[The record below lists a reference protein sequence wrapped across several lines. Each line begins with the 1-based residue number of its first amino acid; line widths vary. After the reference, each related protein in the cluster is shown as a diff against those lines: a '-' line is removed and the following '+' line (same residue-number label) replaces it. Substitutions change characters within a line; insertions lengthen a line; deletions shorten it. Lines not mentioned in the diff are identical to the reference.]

1 MTCAE
6 LEILLCDYVDGTL
19 RAAERS
25 ALESHLAGCSA
36 CSELAKDVAGVTAFI
51 ETVAP
56 AEPPAELLTRIL
68 HVLPN
73 GRPVAEKRSW
83 WKKLFGG
90 WVHGMLQPRYVMGM
104 AMTVLSFSMIA
115 KFAHIEP
122 RQLRPAD
129 LDPVKIWA
137 SIDDRA
143 HRMWDRSVKYYDNLR
158 LVIEIQSRLKEWT
171 DQDQAQV
178 ADASKQPASAVKQN
192 VESGKQK
199 AESSQQAPPSGA
211 QKPEAGSEKKR

>member
-19 RAAERS
+19 RAAERT
-25 ALESHLAGCSA
+25 ALESHLAECSA
-36 CSELAKDVAGVTAFI
+36 CAELAKDVAGVTAFI

-68 HVLPN
+68 HELPG
-73 GRPVAEKRSW
+73 GRPAVEKRSW
-83 WKKLFGG
+83 WRKWFGG
-90 WVHGMLQPRYVMGM
+90 WVHGLLQPRYVMGM

-122 RQLRPAD
+122 RQLRPSD

-137 SIDDRA
+137 SIDDRT
-143 HRMWDRSVKYYDNLR
+143 HRMWDRTVKYYDNLR

-171 DQDQAQV
+171 DQEQAQN
-178 ADASKQPASAVKQN
+178 SSPARKPGDSSIEV
-192 VESGKQK
+192 SKQK
-199 AESSQQAPPSGA
+199 AESSTQKTDGSG
-211 QKPEAGSEKKR
+211 QKPEAGTSEKKR

>member
-25 ALESHLAGCSA
+25 ALESHLAGCTA
-36 CSELAKDVAGVTAFI
+36 CTELAKDVAGVTAFI

-68 HVLPN
+68 HVLPT
-73 GRPVAEKRSW
+73 GRPATEKRSW

-90 WVHGMLQPRYVMGM
+90 WVHGILQPRYVMGM

-129 LDPVKIWA
+129 LDPVKIWS

-171 DQDQAQV
+171 DQDQAQA
-178 ADASKQPASAVKQN
+178 ADATKQPVPGS
-192 VESGKQK
+192 KQK
-199 AESSQQAPPSGA
+199 AESSTQ

>member
-19 RAAERS
+19 RGEEKTV
-25 ALESHLAGCSA
+25 LESHLAGCSA
-36 CSELAKDVAGVTAFI
+36 CAELAKDVAGVTAFI

-68 HVLPN
+68 HELPT
-73 GRPVAEKRSW
+73 GRPAAEKRSW

-90 WVHGMLQPRYVMGM
+90 WVHSMLQPRYVMGM

-122 RQLRPAD
+122 RQLRPSD

-137 SIDDRA
+137 GIDDRT
-143 HRMWDRSVKYYDNLR
+143 HRMWDRAVKYYDNLR

-171 DQDQAQV
+171 DQEQAQ
-178 ADASKQPASAVKQN
+178 AAEGGKQQ
-192 VESGKQK
+192 VEGSKQK
-199 AESSQQAPPSGA
+199 AESSG
-211 QKPEAGSEKKR
+211 QKPEAGTSEKKR

>member
-19 RAAERS
+19 RGEERT

-36 CSELAKDVAGVTAFI
+36 CAELAKDVAGVTAFI

-68 HVLPN
+68 HELPTA
-73 GRPVAEKRSW
+73 RPKAEKRPWW
-83 WKKLFGG
+83 WKLTGG
-90 WVHGMLQPRYVMGM
+90 PVQALLQPRYVMGM

-137 SIDDRA
+137 SIDDRS
-143 HRMWDRSVKYYDNLR
+143 HRMWDRTMKYYDNLR

-171 DQDQAQV
+171 DQEQAPN
-178 ADASKQPASAVKQN
+178 AGAS
-192 VESGKQK
+192 KQK
-199 AESSQQAPPSGA
+199 AESSG
-211 QKPEAGSEKKR
+211 QKPEAGTSEKKR

>member
-19 RAAERS
+19 RGAEKT
-25 ALESHLAGCSA
+25 ALESHLVECSA
-36 CSELAKDVAGVTAFI
+36 CAELAKDVAGVTAFI
-51 ETVAP
+51 DTVAA

-68 HVLPN
+68 HVIPT
-73 GRPVAEKRSW
+73 GRQKPERPSW
-83 WKKLFGG
+83 WRKLFGG
-90 WVHGMLQPRYVMGM
+90 WHTVLSPRYAMGM

-122 RQLRPAD
+122 RKLTQAD

-137 SIDDRA
+137 GIDDRA
-143 HRMWDRSVKYYDNLR
+143 HRSWDRAVKYYDNLR

-171 DQDQAQV
+171 DQDANQV
-178 ADASKQPASAVKQN
+178 AESNKQSVDKQHSQG
-192 VESGKQK
+192 SG
-199 AESSQQAPPSGA
+199 
-211 QKPEAGSEKKR
+211 QKPEAGTNQKRN

>member
-1 MTCAE
+1 MTGPDMTCAE

-19 RAAERS
+19 RAEERS
-25 ALESHLAGCSA
+25 ALEGHLAGCGA
-36 CSELAKDVAGVTAFI
+36 CTELAKDVTGVTAFI

-68 HVLPN
+68 HVLPT
-73 GRPVAEKRSW
+73 GRPATEKRSW
-83 WKKLFGG
+83 WRNWFG
-90 WVHGMLQPRYVMGM
+90 WVHGFLQPRYVMGM

-115 KFAHIEP
+115 RFAHIEP
-122 RQLRPAD
+122 RQLSRAD

-137 SIDDRA
+137 GIDDRA

-171 DQDQAQV
+171 DQEQAQA
-178 ADASKQPASAVKQN
+178 ADATKQPVD
-192 VESGKQK
+192 SGK
-199 AESSQQAPPSGA
+199 
-211 QKPEAGSEKKR
+211 QKPEAGIEKKR

>member
-19 RAAERS
+19 RGAEKT
-25 ALESHLAGCSA
+25 ALESHLAECGA
-36 CSELAKDVAGVTAFI
+36 CAELAKDVAGVTAFI
-51 ETVAP
+51 DTVAA

-68 HVLPN
+68 HVIPT
-73 GRPVAEKRSW
+73 GRQKPERPSW
-83 WKKLFGG
+83 WRKLFGG
-90 WVHGMLQPRYVMGM
+90 WVNTVLSPRYAMGM

-122 RQLRPAD
+122 RKLTQAD

-137 SIDDRA
+137 GIDDRA
-143 HRMWDRSVKYYDNLR
+143 HRSWDRAVKYYDNLR

-171 DQDQAQV
+171 DQDANQAT
-178 ADASKQPASAVKQN
+178 ADSSKQSVDKQHSQS
-192 VESGKQK
+192 SG
-199 AESSQQAPPSGA
+199 
-211 QKPEAGSEKKR
+211 QKPEAGTNQKRN

>member
-19 RAAERS
+19 RGAEKT
-25 ALESHLAGCSA
+25 ALETHLAECSA
-36 CSELAKDVAGVTAFI
+36 CAELAKDVAGVTAFI
-51 ETVAP
+51 DTVAA

-68 HVLPN
+68 HVIPT
-73 GRPVAEKRSW
+73 GRQRPERPSW
-83 WKKLFGG
+83 WRKLFGG
-90 WVHGMLQPRYVMGM
+90 WHTVLSPRYAMGM

-122 RQLRPAD
+122 RKFTQAD

-137 SIDDRA
+137 GIDDRA
-143 HRMWDRSVKYYDNLR
+143 HRSWDRAVKYYDNLR

-171 DQDQAQV
+171 DQDANQATT
-178 ADASKQPASAVKQN
+178 DSNKQN
-192 VESGKQK
+192 VEKQHSQGSG
-199 AESSQQAPPSGA
+199 
-211 QKPEAGSEKKR
+211 QKPEAGTNQKRN

>member
-6 LEILLCDYVDGTL
+6 LEILLCDYMDGAL
-19 RAAERS
+19 RVEERAA
-25 ALESHLAGCSA
+25 LEAHLAGCTS

-51 ETVAP
+51 EKVSP

-68 HVLPN
+68 HELPIAQAA
-73 GRPVAEKRSW
+73 VKKSW
-83 WKKLFGG
+83 WRSLFGG
-90 WVHGMLQPRYVMGM
+90 WVHSILQPRYVMGM

-122 RQLRPAD
+122 RQLRPSD

-137 SIDDRA
+137 SIDDRT
-143 HRMWDRSVKYYDNLR
+143 HRAWDRAVKYYENMR
-158 LVIEIQSRLKEWT
+158 LVIEIQSRVKEWN
-171 DQDQAQV
+171 DQEQV
-178 ADASKQPASAVKQN
+178 QSSAARSGRQ

-199 AESSQQAPPSGA
+199 AESSG
-211 QKPEAGSEKKR
+211 QKPEAGTQKTR

>member
-19 RAAERS
+19 RGEEKT

-36 CSELAKDVAGVTAFI
+36 CAELAKDVAGVTAFI

-68 HVLPN
+68 HELPT
-73 GRPVAEKRSW
+73 GRPTAEKRSW
-83 WKKLFGG
+83 WWKLTGG
-90 WVHGMLQPRYVMGM
+90 WVHALLQPRYVMGM

-115 KFAHIEP
+115 NFAHISP
-122 RQLRPAD
+122 RQLRPSD

-137 SIDDRA
+137 SIDDRT
-143 HRMWDRSVKYYDNLR
+143 HRMWDRTVKYYDNLR

-171 DQDQAQV
+171 DQEQAQSTSP
-178 ADASKQPASAVKQN
+178 ARKQGDEGS
-192 VESGKQK
+192 KQK
-199 AESSQQAPPSGA
+199 AESSTQKTDGSG
-211 QKPEAGSEKKR
+211 QKPEAGTSEKKR

>member
-19 RAAERS
+19 RGAEKS
-25 ALESHLAGCSA
+25 ALESHLAECSA
-36 CSELAKDVAGVTAFI
+36 CAELAKDVAGVTAFI
-51 ETVAP
+51 DTVAI

-68 HVLPN
+68 HEIPT
-73 GRPVAEKRSW
+73 GRQKTERPSW
-83 WKKLFGG
+83 WRNLFGG
-90 WVHGMLQPRYVMGM
+90 WVNTVLSPRYAMGM

-122 RQLRPAD
+122 RKLTQAD

-137 SIDDRA
+137 VVDDRA
-143 HRMWDRSVKYYDNLR
+143 HRSWDRAVKYYDNLR

-171 DQDQAQV
+171 DQDASQV
-178 ADASKQPASAVKQN
+178 AETGKVDSKGIKINDQQHSQG
-192 VESGKQK
+192 SG
-199 AESSQQAPPSGA
+199 
-211 QKPEAGSEKKR
+211 QKPEAGTNQKRN

>member
-19 RAAERS
+19 RGEEKT

-36 CSELAKDVAGVTAFI
+36 CAELAKDVAGVTAFI

-68 HVLPN
+68 HEAPTA
-73 GRPVAEKRSW
+73 RPSTEKRSW
-83 WKKLFGG
+83 WWILTGG
-90 WVHGMLQPRYVMGM
+90 PVKALLQPRYVMGM

-115 KFAHIEP
+115 RFAHIEP

-137 SIDDRA
+137 SIDDRT
-143 HRMWDRSVKYYDNLR
+143 HRMWDRTMKYYDNLR

-171 DQDQAQV
+171 DQEQAPNT
-178 ADASKQPASAVKQN
+178 DAS
-192 VESGKQK
+192 KQK
-199 AESSQQAPPSGA
+199 AESSG
-211 QKPEAGSEKKR
+211 QKPEAGTSEKKR

>member
-1 MTCAE
+1 MKCADV
-6 LEILLCDYVDGTL
+6 EILLCDYVDGTIH
-19 RAAERS
+19 AEEK
-25 ALESHLAGCSA
+25 AVLESHLAGCDA
-36 CSELAKDVAGVTAFI
+36 CAELAKDVAGITVFM

-68 HVLPN
+68 HDAPN
-73 GRPVAEKRSW
+73 GKQRAADRTSW
-83 WKKLFGG
+83 VQKVFGG
-90 WVHGMLQPRYVMGM
+90 WVNTILSPRYAMGM

-122 RQLRPAD
+122 RKLTQAD

-143 HRMWDRSVKYYDNLR
+143 HRTWDRTVKYYDNLR

-171 DQDQAQV
+171 DQEPGQASITGGQ
-178 ADASKQPASAVKQN
+178 APDSS
-192 VESGKQK
+192 KQK
-199 AESSQQAPPSGA
+199 AESSGQKSDGSG
-211 QKPEAGSEKKR
+211 QKPEAGTNQKR